1 MIKRVIFAGL
11 FALSTIACF
20 GQKSL
25 ISYDDIKYILHNDLN
40 HADTFLVAKG
50 YTLIKK
56 DNNNKNRR
64 YTLTLR
70 GGTHNT
76 IGVRSDGKRLFI
88 EIETNEVDQ
97 YNMIRESI
105 AQYISK
111 DAMVADVQSFTVKEL
126 GNIYITINDTVP
138 YDPLKKDYDIQI
150 VSDKHITAYN

>member
-1 MIKRVIFAGL
+1 MVKRLTFAVL
-11 FALSTIACF
+11 LVMSATLCF

-25 ISYDDIKYILHNDLN
+25 ISYDDIKYLLHNDLP

-50 YTLIKK
+50 YILAKK

-64 YTLTLR
+64 YALTLR
-70 GGTHNT
+70 GGTHNE

-105 AQYISK
+105 AQYVSK
-111 DAMVADVQSFTVKEL
+111 DAMVADVQTYTVKEL
-126 GNIYITINDTVP
+126 GNIYITINDSVP
-138 YDPLKKDYDIQI
+138 YDPLRKDYDIQI

>member
-1 MIKRVIFAGL
+1 MKCLLFAGL
-11 FALSTIACF
+11 FILFGTICF

-25 ISYDDIKYILHNDLN
+25 ISYDDIKYLLHNNLG
-40 HADTFLVAKG
+40 HADTFLMAKG
-50 YTLIKK
+50 YILVKK
-56 DNNNKNRR
+56 DLKNKNRS
-64 YTLTLR
+64 YALTLQ
-70 GGTHNT
+70 GGTHNN

-105 AQYISK
+105 AQYINK
-111 DAMVADVQSFTVKEL
+111 DAMVADVQSFTVKDL

-138 YDPLKKDYDIQI
+138 YDPLRKDYDIQI